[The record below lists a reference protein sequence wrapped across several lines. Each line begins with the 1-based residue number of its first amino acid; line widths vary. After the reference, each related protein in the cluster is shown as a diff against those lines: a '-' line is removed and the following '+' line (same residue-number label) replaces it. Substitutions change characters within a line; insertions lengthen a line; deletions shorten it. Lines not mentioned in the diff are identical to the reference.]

1 MIISK
6 KKFEEIIAQR
16 IAEEQKKT
24 WAEQQFERLGRELY
38 SEVGRLETMIRSIEA
53 RVMER
58 MEERK
63 DEKTCDPSGR

>member
-16 IAEEQKKT
+16 IAEEQKKM
-24 WAEQQFERLGRELY
+24 WAEQQFERLGRNLY
-38 SEVGRLETMIRSIEA
+38 SEVGRLESMIRSIEA
-53 RVMER
+53 RVMAH

-63 DEKTCDPSGR
+63 DENA